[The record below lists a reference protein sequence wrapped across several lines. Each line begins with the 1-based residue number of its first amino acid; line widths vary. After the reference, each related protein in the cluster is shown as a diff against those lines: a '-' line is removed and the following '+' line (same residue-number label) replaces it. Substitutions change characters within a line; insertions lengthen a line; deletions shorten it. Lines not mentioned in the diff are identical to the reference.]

1 MQNSFEPH
9 SRLKVRSHESD
20 RDSTS
25 STAHGFDQ
33 NSPAKR
39 RRKSKRNSKHTAY
52 TGEPHAL
59 TSLLRGFAIIALLTL
74 GFYQVAKIP
83 FVIPYEKF
91 TGLFEPNTTSVS
103 AKVDQS
109 DNPSTDKVASI
120 ELPASVAKTETTNA
134 NPTENV
140 TSDPEPVDPQPV
152 DPEPA
157 DLQVAD
163 TQPTDL
169 QPEVL
174 TSTSESES
182 PEPRITET
190 VVETSTSEIEEIRIT
205 KIDNNQSVSGDAATP
220 EIVDTAETPAAAT
233 SSTNPQQVTET
244 TATTATTATNTV
256 EASSADVQYTVKAYR
271 ATMFSDLSSADA
283 TETKV
288 DRGAVVKVLERSG
301 DWVKIEIE
309 DGGKTGYMHITH
321 LSSN

>member
-1 MQNSFEPH
+1 M
-9 SRLKVRSHESD
+9 
-20 RDSTS
+20 
-25 STAHGFDQ
+25 
-33 NSPAKR
+33 
-39 RRKSKRNSKHTAY
+39 
-52 TGEPHAL
+52 
-59 TSLLRGFAIIALLTL
+59 
-74 GFYQVAKIP
+74 
-83 FVIPYEKF
+83 
-91 TGLFEPNTTSVS
+91 S

-283 TETKV
+283 TETQV

-309 DGGKTGYMHITH
+309 DGSKTGYMHITH